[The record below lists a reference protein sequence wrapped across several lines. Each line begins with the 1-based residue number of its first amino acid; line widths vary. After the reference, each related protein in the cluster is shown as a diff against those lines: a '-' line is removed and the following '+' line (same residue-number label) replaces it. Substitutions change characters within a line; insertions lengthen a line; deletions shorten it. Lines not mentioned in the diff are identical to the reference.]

1 MEIIEINDK
10 EYIEERFPSVAEVM
24 GLAPKGSTPPRLF
37 PIVGY
42 AEDPSG
48 KLVPMLGI
56 KMREE

>member
-1 MEIIEINDK
+1 MKIIEINGK

-24 GLAPKGSTPPRLF
+24 GLAPKGSTLPQLF

-42 AEDPSG
+42 AESPSG